1 MQKYTASS
9 KEQAV
14 SEIFFRY
21 SSNNFVTKLLEN
33 NRYVVK
39 EIVSQIDNDIKDTNI
54 LFSNYTNFNI
64 NHDNVSSI
72 LNDRL
77 IANTFVF
84 SKNILDKFNMSL
96 IGGKYTS
103 NQEFKSN
110 GKYISDSYIVGM
122 NITSIFLILL

>member
-1 MQKYTASS
+1 MR
-9 KEQAV
+9 
-14 SEIFFRY
+14 FF
-21 SSNNFVTKLLEN
+21 SDIHPTILTKLLEN

-54 LFSNYTNFNI
+54 SFSNYTNFNI

-110 GKYISDSYIVGM
+110 GEIYLIAIVGM
-122 NITSIFLILL
+122 NINKDIFNTTLLYTHSKYWN